1 MSATGREEIKAARR
15 AWQRVEGAQDRPSS
29 RGNRRE
35 SRANYSMAVVGY
47 SMRLA
52 NETESE
58 CEKTERK
65 RGKEEK
71 RKRLIEKVQNRK
83 YRRGQ
88 LIGWIGTSLTPASGN
103 DGRRGVGFVG
113 QYN

>member
-1 MSATGREEIKAARR
+1 MTISATGGKEIKASRR
-15 AWQRVEGAQDRPSS
+15 TWPRVEGAQDRPSS

-52 NETESE
+52 NETGSE

-65 RGKEEK
+65 RGTEEK
-71 RKRLIEKVQNRK
+71 RKRLIEKSRTENP
-83 YRRGQ
+83 G
-88 LIGWIGTSLTPASGN
+88 
-103 DGRRGVGFVG
+103 GVS
-113 QYN
+113 